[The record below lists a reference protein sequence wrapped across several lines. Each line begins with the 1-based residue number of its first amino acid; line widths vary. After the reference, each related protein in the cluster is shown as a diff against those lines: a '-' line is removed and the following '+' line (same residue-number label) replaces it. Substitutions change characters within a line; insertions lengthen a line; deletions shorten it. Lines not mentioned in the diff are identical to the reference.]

1 MTDKSSKILQFFL
14 YALLGISALFGIL
27 FYTNVVSDDLILY
40 WGYILVAFTAIIT
53 IVAPIVY
60 IFFNLKSAIKF
71 LITLGAILVLI
82 VISYA
87 LAGNEFSPFQLEKMK
102 ATAETSRM
110 VGAGLILTYIL
121 GALTLLSIIYASI
134 SRIFK

>member
-1 MTDKSSKILQFFL
+1 MIDKSSKILQYCL

-40 WGYILVAFTAIIT
+40 WGYILVIFTAIIT

-60 IFFNLKSAIKF
+60 IIFNLKSAVKF
-71 LITLGAILVLI
+71 IITLGAILVLI

-102 ATAETSRM
+102 TTAEASRM

-121 GALTLLSIIYASI
+121 GALTVLSIIYASI